1 MFCKEVLNIS
11 DTLYIVIRKI
21 KISDNPIT
29 ETFKSYLRA
38 DKVFKKEPYYY
49 FCEEITD
56 VEPIE
61 DDDSDLSIESS
72 ST

>member
-29 ETFKSYLRA
+29 EAFKSYLGA

-49 FCEEITD
+49 FCDEILD
-56 VEPIE
+56 IEPIE